1 MVASRLKKGRRRADW
16 AARALGLV
24 GSACL
29 AAAAVALWHRGPAGD
44 VHSALDGAVQI
55 AAPAAP
61 AALKVDSAEQ
71 TFYPLEVG
79 RYWIYRRHD
88 PSRGTTTEVE
98 RRIVR
103 RESRAER
110 DVYFFDDGTVAYRED
125 GKVFEMGPEGGVNV
139 VVVDAAQTSAPYAY
153 RSQGLHIEKEVG
165 VRDTLLTF
173 DGLRYERCV
182 QVVTH
187 FRRVEEAQ
195 VMSYASYYSP
205 GVGLVGR
212 ETWPRRENQP
222 MEVLLAFGSRKL

>member
-1 MVASRLKKGRRRADW
+1 MAFRFKKGRRRSDW

-24 GSACL
+24 GGACL
-29 AAAAVALWHRGPAGD
+29 MAAAIALWHRGQVGG
-44 VHSALDGAVQI
+44 VHSTVDEVVQ
-55 AAPAAP
+55 APAPTASV
-61 AALKVDSAEQ
+61 ASEIDSAEQ

-88 PSRGTTTEVE
+88 LSRGTTTEVE

-110 DVYFFDDGTVAYRED
+110 DVYFFDDGTVAYREE

-139 VVVDAAQTSAPYAY
+139 VVVDATEASVPYAY
-153 RSQGLHIEKEVG
+153 RSQGFYIEKEIG
-165 VRDTLLTF
+165 VRDTLLTV
-173 DGLRYERCV
+173 DGLRYERCI

-187 FRRVEEAQ
+187 FRRVEESQ

-212 ETWPRRENQP
+212 ETWPRTRDQP
-222 MEVLLAFGSRKL
+222 MEFLLAFGARKL

>member
-1 MVASRLKKGRRRADW
+1 MPLRLKKRRKRADW
-16 AARALGLV
+16 AARAFGIL

-29 AAAAVALWHRGPAGD
+29 VAAGVALWQRAQAGEA
-44 VHSALDGAVQI
+44 HSAVDQTVQSTVL
-55 AAPAAP
+55 AASAA
-61 AALKVDSAEQ
+61 ARIDDAEQ

-88 PSRGTTTEVE
+88 PSHGTTTEVE

-153 RSQGLHIEKEVG
+153 RSQGLYIEKEVG
-165 VRDTLLTF
+165 VRDTLLTV

-182 QVVTH
+182 QVLTH
-187 FRRVEEAQ
+187 FRRVQESQ

-212 ETWPRRENQP
+212 ETWPRSEKQP
-222 MEVLLAFGSRKL
+222 MEVLLAFGPRNL